1 MFNWWHSL
9 ALLDSNRSSNVK
21 SMANASITA
30 MKGKQF
36 HELFIPFSLL
46 PWFNVRQT
54 ARIDIYM
61 HFCLSVCLSVC
72 GSFCLSCEEKK
83 KKKMNVKSK
92 RGLGDCYRGSF
103 RCLLCRFQVV
113 ITPVSG
119 GRHYDS
125 PPVAVGGGKN
135 GQKSGK
141 NFTHSD

>member
-1 MFNWWHSL
+1 
-9 ALLDSNRSSNVK
+9 
-21 SMANASITA
+21 
-30 MKGKQF
+30 
-36 HELFIPFSLL
+36 
-46 PWFNVRQT
+46 
-54 ARIDIYM
+54 
-61 HFCLSVCLSVC
+61 
-72 GSFCLSCEEKK
+72 
-83 KKKMNVKSK
+83 MNVKSK